1 MHEGT
6 SQRKLWLVPLVGLKK
21 RRTGRPKVSFGM
33 LPLVVYNNKVIRN
46 YSFEDKRETQI
57 PAEVME
63 EIDLEKYKIG
73 LVSLGCDKNRVDS
86 EIMLGMLKNRYE
98 ITDEPKE
105 ADIIIV
111 NTCGFIESAKQ
122 ESIDTILEMA
132 QYKKEYNC
140 KLLMATGC
148 LTQRYG
154 EELLSIMPELDII
167 LGVNNYGF
175 LDAYVDKFI
184 KTREKIVALDFKD
197 EGINEGDRLITTG
210 FGQTAYLRISEGC
223 SNNCTYCI
231 IPKIRGKY
239 RSREME
245 KILKEANAL
254 AENGTSEII
263 VIAQDTTRYG
273 TDLYGRKALPE
284 LLGKLKEIE
293 GIKWIR
299 VLYLYPEE
307 FDEELIREIRDNEKV
322 VKYLDLPIQ
331 HISDS
336 VLKRMARRT
345 KKEDIIA
352 LLDRLRKEIPG
363 IILRTSLIVGFPQET
378 DEEFEELYT
387 FVKEIKFDKLG
398 VFSYSKEEGTPAGLM
413 KGQIRKEVKQ
423 KRLDLIMTE
432 QQKISRGI
440 NEGKIGQTYEVLIE
454 GLGEDGYY
462 GRSAEMAPEIDGLVY
477 INSEKE
483 LVAGSYVMVRITDA
497 LEYDIIGEVI

>member
-1 MHEGT
+1 M
-6 SQRKLWLVPLVGLKK
+6 
-21 RRTGRPKVSFGM
+21 
-33 LPLVVYNNKVIRN
+33 
-46 YSFEDKRETQI
+46 
-57 PAEVME
+57 VME
-63 EIDLEKYKIG
+63 EINLDKYKIG

-86 EIMLGMLKNRYE
+86 EIMLGMLKNNYT

-111 NTCGFIESAKQ
+111 NTCGFIESSKQ

-132 QYKKEYNC
+132 EYKKDYNC

-154 EELLSIMPELDII
+154 EELLNLMPELDII

-175 LDAYVDKFI
+175 LDSYVEKFI
-184 KTREKIVALDFKD
+184 KTKEKIVEVDFMD
-197 EGINEGDRLITTG
+197 EGINEGERIITTG

-239 RSREME
+239 RSRKME
-245 KILKEANAL
+245 NILAEAKAL

-263 VIAQDTTRYG
+263 VVAQDTTRYG
-273 TDLYGRKALPE
+273 TDIYGKKALPE
-284 LLGKLKEIE
+284 LLRSLKEIE

-307 FDEELIREIRDNEKV
+307 FDEELISELRDNEKV

-345 KKEDIIA
+345 KKNDIIS
-352 LLDRLRKEIPG
+352 LLERLRKEIPG
-363 IILRTSLIVGFPQET
+363 IVLRTSLIVGFPQET
-378 DEEFEELYT
+378 DEEFQELYD
-387 FVKEIKFDKLG
+387 FVSETKFDKLG
-398 VFSYSKEEGTPAGLM
+398 VFTYSKEEGTPAGLM
-413 KGQIRKEVKQ
+413 KGQIKKEIKE

-432 QQKISRGI
+432 QQEISQKI
-440 NEGKIGQTYEVLIE
+440 NAAKIGRTYEVLIE
-454 GLGEDGYY
+454 GLGENGYY
-462 GRSAEMAPEIDGLVY
+462 GRNCEMAPEIDGLVY
-477 INSEKE
+477 IESDKE
-483 LVAGSYVMVRITDA
+483 IVAGSYVTAKIIDA
-497 LEYDIIGEVI
+497 LAYDLIGEVVSE